1 MLVKLSSSL
10 SVLHDILSSME
21 LSIFVKLVLFY
32 AGFGQLCVSASLCH
46 CIGYADSE
54 AQH

>member
-1 MLVKLSSSL
+1 MIVKLSSYL
-10 SVLHDILSSME
+10 SVHYILSSME
-21 LSIFVKLVLFY
+21 ISIFVKPVLSY